1 MLLNATK
8 FQGWAIKVKQVGKE
22 GGVVKLPPARS
33 GLILTMILIKI
44 ATITV
49 P

>member
-22 GGVVKLPPARS
+22 AGG
-33 GLILTMILIKI
+33 GKI
-44 ATITV
+44 T
-49 P
+49 PS